1 MKRLSFLTLI
11 VLWGCVEDTI
21 VNDEVSP
28 EIRILNPLKSMEV
41 NTTFQ
46 LKYAFFDNVGA
57 EATPSS
63 ILWQTKDMSIVTV
76 NSQGLVSSL
85 SNGQAEIT
93 VTAILEDLTADT
105 TFTFE
110 VNDEPTMLLTNGRTG
125 SIATTSTYA
134 LKGDFTV
141 TEAGDNII
149 IDFTANYQADTRL
162 PGLYVYLT
170 NNPNSPADGY
180 EIGPVTV
187 FSGAHQYTV
196 PNTGLLDFDYLFYY
210 CKPFKV
216 KVGHGDIN

>member
-1 MKRLSFLTLI
+1 MKRLFFLALI
-11 VLWGCVEDTI
+11 GMFGCVEDTI
-21 VNDEVSP
+21 VNDEVHP

-46 LKYAFFDNVGA
+46 FNYAFFDNVGA
-57 EATPSS
+57 EATPTSVV
-63 ILWQTKDMSIVTV
+63 WQTEDMSIATV
-76 NSQGLVSSL
+76 NSEGLVSSL

-93 VTAILEDLTADT
+93 VTAILGNQTADT
-105 TFTFE
+105 TFTFD
-110 VNDEPTMLLTNGRTG
+110 VNDEPTMLLNSGRTG
-125 SIATTSTYA
+125 KIETTSSYT
-134 LKGDFTV
+134 LNGDFTV
-141 TEAGDNII
+141 TAEGDNIVI
-149 IDFTANYQADTRL
+149 EFTANYEADTGL

-187 FSGAHQYTV
+187 FNGAHQYTI